1 MNEHETHIQ
10 SNAERK
16 AKIRER
22 YKGIDREELEVI
34 PAIKE
39 LSLQEDESEKR
50 VGVYARVSTDDPNQT
65 SSYELQKNHF
75 QDMVNRH
82 PGWKLVEIY
91 ADEGISGT
99 SLNHRDSFNRMI
111 ADCEAGKLDL
121 IITKSVSRFARNVL
135 DCIGQV
141 RNLAALPHPVGVLFE
156 TENLYTLNRNSEMAL
171 SFISTLAQEESH
183 NKSDIMNA
191 SVEMRFSR
199 GIFLTPALLGYDLD
213 EEGNLVVNEEE
224 ALTVRLIFFMY
235 LYGYSTTAIAELLTK
250 LERRTK
256 RGNTRWSAGSV
267 LQVLQ
272 NERHCGEV
280 LAHKTWTPNYLN
292 HKSVKNRQNRP
303 QYRKRNHHEAII
315 SRDDFIA
322 VQSLITNAKFGHKG
336 YLPSIQ
342 VIETG
347 ALRGFVAIN
356 TKWSGF
362 DKQDY
367 FDAVKHVCGI
377 DPDTPSPQTSVRRKP
392 GPFDLS
398 GFEIARGQYFQGP
411 GDVSVTFSIKDIQF
425 SKTCIRKFDN
435 VDTVELLFDPIRKLF
450 AVRPTGKDNRH
461 GVKWARLHDHDC
473 SVLKVHGTAF
483 LSTLFDILGWKP
495 ENKYRI
501 FGVRRVRGAEVVL
514 LFDLHEV
521 EVYIPITIP
530 GTGDSKKGSAFE
542 VFEQDVTPIS
552 AQRKGSVVAYPEDWA
567 TGFGQDYYQ
576 QQLSPELRAIDHD
589 DQWDVTAQGKP
600 YNPNEVTPTPPHEL
614 REGIQNILTTINQGG
629 GMSNE

>member
-1 MNEHETHIQ
+1 MQ

-39 LSLQEDESEKR
+39 VSLQDDESEKR

-141 RNLAALPHPVGVLFE
+141 RKLAALPHPVGVLFE

-191 SVEMRFSR
+191 SIEMRFSR

-213 EEGNLVVNEEE
+213 EEGNLVINEDE
-224 ALTVRLIFFMY
+224 ALTIRLIFFMY
-235 LYGYSTTAIAELLTK
+235 LYGYSTSAIAELLTK
-250 LERRTK
+250 LGRRTK
-256 RGNTRWSAGSV
+256 RGNTRWSASSI
-267 LQVLQ
+267 LQTLQ
-272 NERHCGEV
+272 NERYCGEV
-280 LAHKTWTPNYLN
+280 LAHKTWTPNYLT

-315 SRDDFIA
+315 SHDDFIA
-322 VQSLITNAKFGHKG
+322 VQALITNAKFGHKG

-367 FDAVKHVCGI
+367 FDAIKHVCDI
-377 DPDTPSPQTSVRRKP
+377 DHDTPMPQAELQKKP
-392 GPFDLS
+392 GTFDFT
-398 GFEIARGQYFQGP
+398 GFEIARWQYFQGA
-411 GDVSVTFSIKDIQF
+411 GDVSVTFSIDKLQF
-425 SKTCIRKFDN
+425 SKNCVRKFDGI
-435 VDTVELLFDPIRKLF
+435 DTVELLFDPIRKLF
-450 AVRPTGKDNRH
+450 AVRPTSKDNRH
-461 GVKWARLHDHDC
+461 GVKWARLYDGGC
-473 SVLKVHGTAF
+473 TTLKIHGAAF
-483 LSTLFDILGWKP
+483 LPTMFEILDWKP

-501 FGVRRVRGAEVVL
+501 YGVRRVRGTEVVI

-521 EVYIPITIP
+521 EVFIPIASGNATE
-530 GTGDSKKGSAFE
+530 DSKKGVPLA
-542 VFEQDVTPIS
+542 VFEKNVTPI
-552 AQRKGSVVAYPEDWA
+552 AVPRKRSVVAYPEEWA

-576 QQLSPELRAIDHD
+576 RQLSPELRAIDHEG
-589 DQWDVTAQGKP
+589 QWDVTAAGKA
-600 YNPNEVTPTPPHEL
+600 YNPSEVTPTPPHEL
-614 REGIQNILTTINQGG
+614 REGIHSILTTINQGG
-629 GMSNE
+629 DLSNE